1 MKDKIKDML
10 TSFFICVTLI
20 NAAMLILGLL
30 LRPGQKF
37 GYEVFAYP
45 LIYGVIG
52 MIPAVIVRSGKEL
65 SVGQMLIRHIVQ
77 MILTVVLLLAFIFG
91 GNPVSA
97 ELAVTGL
104 WVALSIVII
113 YAGVFVIS
121 WFLDKRTA
129 DKMTEDLLKYQS
141 RNMPDTGVTSANG

>member
-10 TSFFICVTLI
+10 TSFFISVALI
-20 NAAMLILGLL
+20 NLAMLILGVLL
-30 LRPGQKF
+30 KPGQQF

-65 SVGQMLIRHIVQ
+65 SVKQMLIKNIVQ
-77 MILTVVLLLAFIFG
+77 MLLTVVLLLAFIFAG
-91 GNPVSA
+91 QPFTADHVKTA
-97 ELAVTGL
+97 L

-113 YAGVFVIS
+113 YAGVIVIG
-121 WFLDKRTA
+121 WFLDKKTA
-129 DKMTEDLLKYQS
+129 DKLTDDLLKYQS
-141 RNMPDTGVTSANG
+141 KNMQMHN

>member
-10 TSFFICVTLI
+10 SSFFISVTLI
-20 NAAMLILGLL
+20 NAAILILGLL
-30 LRPGQKF
+30 LKPGQQF

-52 MIPAVIVRSGKEL
+52 MIPAVVAGNGKEL
-65 SVGQMLIRHIVQ
+65 SVGQMIIRHIVR
-77 MILTVVLLLAFIFG
+77 MLLTVVLLLAVIFAG
-91 GNPVSA
+91 RPINS
-97 ELAVTGL
+97 ENISIGL

-113 YAGVFVIS
+113 YAGVIVIS

-129 DKMTEDLLKYQS
+129 VKLTDDLLKYQS
-141 RNMPDTGVTSANG
+141 KNMQMHN